1 MIRITWP
8 VVADEAV
15 GWRALVVDVE
25 GGKGVLAGGVAV
37 AVGERAQLL
46 QPFGHRAREPV
57 LARHVREQ
65 DDIARRLQLVAAV
78 RAPQLLHLCIWEA

>member
-1 MIRITWP
+1 M
-8 VVADEAV
+8 
-15 GWRALVVDVE
+15 
-25 GGKGVLAGGVAV
+25 
-37 AVGERAQLL
+37 GERAQLL